1 MGWLDNLFKPRAQ
14 PKEEANRSTL
24 MMERLKARRGQET
37 GKWLA
42 LMEDASREAP
52 APTGPASTIEDVDKR
67 EVLDEAPYSP
77 PLAAQ
82 FAPMSTVSGASNAPT
97 VEQQE
102 ENRTVAGV
110 QMLFAEFKKQS
121 DEYNASAE
129 TQLMLTV
136 NQPKFTFEAPNY
148 EDASSQSPKIS
159 IFKGHVVAQHWAM
172 LVQGYEEKID
182 VYVIAADE
190 ILNFTLNDIRK
201 FGISPYMTVESS
213 IVDDRRVWN
222 IGGIPISLETIPLLS
237 KELLGDLIRV
247 ATGTMNE
254 SELFTDLKTKL
265 KLGET
270 VAQGYSSTTPNS

>member
-1 MGWLDNLFKPRAQ
+1 MGWLENLFKPKAQ
-14 PKEEANRSTL
+14 PEEDANRSTL

-52 APTGPASTIEDVDKR
+52 APSGPAPTIEDVDQR
-67 EVLDEAPYSP
+67 DVLDEAPYVP

-82 FAPMSTVSGASNAPT
+82 FAPMSDVSGAGSSQT
-97 VEQQE
+97 VEEE
-102 ENRTVAGV
+102 ENRTVLGV
-110 QMLFAEFKKQS
+110 QKLFAGFKSQA

-129 TQLMLTV
+129 TQMMLTV
-136 NQPKFTFEAPNY
+136 NEPKFTFEAPNY
-148 EDASSQSPKIS
+148 EDDSNQSAKIN
-159 IFKGHVVAQHWAM
+159 IFKGYVVAQHWAM

-201 FGISPYMTVESS
+201 FGITPYMTVESS
-213 IVDDRRVWN
+213 MVNDRRVWN
-222 IGGIPISLETIPLLS
+222 IAGTPISLETIPLLS

-270 VAQGYSSTTPNS
+270 VAQGYSSATPNK

>member
-1 MGWLDNLFKPRAQ
+1 MGFLDKLFKPKAQ
-14 PKEEANRSTL
+14 PEEDANRSTL

-42 LMEDASREAP
+42 LMEDASRQPPE
-52 APTGPASTIEDVDKR
+52 PTGPTSTIEDVDQR
-67 EVLDEAPYSP
+67 EILDEAPYVP
-77 PLAAQ
+77 PMEAQIASMAIAGSREPSAA
-82 FAPMSTVSGASNAPT
+82 A
-97 VEQQE
+97 EE

-110 QMLFAEFKKQS
+110 EKLFAEFQLQA

-129 TQLMLTV
+129 TQLKLTV
-136 NQPKFTFEAPNY
+136 NHPKFTFETPSFENPG
-148 EDASSQSPKIS
+148 SKIT

-172 LVQGYEEKID
+172 LVQGYQERID

-201 FGISPYMTVESS
+201 SGVSPFMSVESS
-213 IVDDRRVWN
+213 MEGDRRVWN
-222 IGGIPISLETIPLLS
+222 IAGTPISLETIPFLS

-247 ATGTMNE
+247 ATGTMDE

-270 VAQGYSSTTPNS
+270 VAHGYSPMQPNK